1 MRRVLTGL
9 ICILSFTVLFS
20 HQTLA
25 STGGN
30 TGLTGLWE
38 YPTAEMPEDGT
49 GRFGYTNASPY
60 AYYFL
65 DLAWLPWLEVNARF
79 TTFDGFP
86 ANSKPDSRIYMDKAM
101 DLKAILWHNKDP
113 EKWYLPSLA
122 FGIVD
127 MMGTELMRAWYG
139 AATWRWGSVA
149 ATIGYGSDRL
159 NGVYGG
165 LEWDIANWI
174 TLKAEYSPL
183 DYNKDIVYGRR
194 VVDELPSSKYNFGLV
209 LKAPWGMQASASY
222 QRGNQFVFS
231 ISQRID
237 LKGPFFGEHK
247 KEYGTA
253 GASRFP
259 EWKDTQREEILS
271 RIKSGIEK
279 YVRVRDVD
287 IKLEEFADE
296 ENEDSEE
303 VRTRLTLGYEN
314 YGYSSHAEAMTRI
327 IVLLSSILPETD
339 ELVLIHKNAGIPV
352 VSANFPGK
360 LLFDIRARSLPKED
374 PVNAAI
380 FSWAGSDSKIED
392 ADETHFL
399 ENKAKHEVK
408 AMVVYEPRLDQTLYQ
423 DYFDRW
429 NIDLI
434 YNGRYSNGWGSVI
447 DVRFPFY
454 VHVDTSNITGL
465 WWEKD
470 LNDKIRIQQLGAT
483 YANKLDS
490 DGRAWFFG
498 EGGYLDE
505 EWFGGNL
512 WARYYGESGNWW
524 IGARLAAYRDR
535 DPESFGGFTDG
546 RYMYLGGV
554 PKGIDDGRDWWN
566 TMFVQAG
573 YHFEDLDLDLQAE
586 YGSFVD
592 DDKGYKIALTRH
604 WDDTALGFWYIDTD
618 IDAPNKSFTKA
629 GVHMEIPAE
638 KWFGS
643 WFGNSSSHIWEQ
655 NTMLL
660 STWRMHSGREG
671 GYIRTPERMMS
682 QLRPAAMKKNVERL
696 LMEYCSYEE
705 GEVRAK
711 EEAEQVK
718 SILEY
723 IFH

>member
-1 MRRVLTGL
+1 MRRVLTGSIFIL
-9 ICILSFTVLFS
+9 MCIMFFTVSFS
-20 HQTLA
+20 LKAEA
-25 STGGN
+25 STGNN

-65 DLAWLPWLEVNARF
+65 DLAWLPWLEINARF
-79 TTFDGFP
+79 NTFSTVTADG
-86 ANSKPDSRIYMDKAM
+86 KPDGRDYMDKAI

-113 EKWYLPSLA
+113 EKWYVPSIA

-127 MMGTELMRAWYG
+127 ATGTEIMRAWYG
-139 AATWRWGSVA
+139 AATWRWGNVA
-149 ATIGYGSDRL
+149 ATIGYGTDRF
-159 NGVYGG
+159 NGVYAG

-183 DYNKDIVYGRR
+183 DYDKDRVAGRR
-194 VVDELPSSKYNFGLV
+194 VLDELPSGKYNLGLV
-209 LKAPWGMQASASY
+209 LKAPWGMEGSASW
-222 QRGNQFVFS
+222 QRGDEFVFS
-231 ISQRID
+231 ISQKID
-237 LKGPFFGEHK
+237 LKGPFLGGSK
-247 KEYGTA
+247 KHYGTP
-253 GASRFP
+253 GDSRIP
-259 EWKDTQREEILS
+259 EWANTNKQEILA

-279 YVRVRDVD
+279 YVRVRDID
-287 IKLEEFADE
+287 IKLEEY
-296 ENEDSEE
+296 EDS
-303 VRTRLTLGYEN
+303 TRLILGYEN

-327 IVLLSSILPETD
+327 IVLLSAVMPETD

-352 VSANFPGK
+352 VSASFPGK
-360 LLFDIRARSLPKED
+360 LLFAVRARSLHEEEPMRT
-374 PVNAAI
+374 AI
-380 FSWAGSDSKIED
+380 FSWAGSDSESGFED
-392 ADETHFL
+392 ADEKHFL
-399 ENKAKHEVK
+399 ENKATHEVK
-408 AMVVYEPRLDQTLYQ
+408 AMIVYEPRLDQTLSEFYM
-423 DYFDRW
+423 DRW

-434 YNGRYSNGWGSVI
+434 YNGRYYNGWGSVI
-447 DVRFPFY
+447 DIRFPF
-454 VHVDTSNITGL
+454 HVNADTTNVTGL

-470 LNDKIRIQQLGAT
+470 LNDKIRIQQLGMT
-483 YANKLDS
+483 YANKFDS
-490 DGRAWFFG
+490 KGRAWFFG

-512 WARYYGESGNWW
+512 WARYYGENGDWW

-546 RYMYLGGV
+546 RYMYYGGN
-554 PKGIDDGRDWWN
+554 PRGIDNGRDWWN

-573 YHFEDLDLDLQAE
+573 YHFEDFDVDLEAE

-592 DDKGYKIALTRH
+592 DDKGYKISLTRH

-618 IDAPNKSFTKA
+618 IDAPGKSFTKA

-643 WFGNSSSHIWEQ
+643 WFGNSSSHVWEQ
-655 NTMLL
+655 DTMIL
-660 STWRMHSGREG
+660 SSWRMHSGREG
-671 GYIRTPERMMS
+671 GHIRTPERMMS

-696 LMEYCSYEE
+696 LMDYCSYEE

-711 EEAEQVK
+711 EESQQVK
-718 SILEY
+718 SLLEY